1 MQYLYRIN
9 QFFFEI
15 DRSYRY
21 INLNDMQKG
30 VNFNFLS
37 PNYQKK
43 QFDLSEFLDCLRSE
57 KMINNH
63 AEIVRSLHKKGKSL
77 KLIDLQKK
85 EMIS

>member
-1 MQYLYRIN
+1 MNNELNAILYRIN

-43 QFDLSEFLDCLRSE
+43 QLDLSEILGLF
-57 KMINNH
+57 
-63 AEIVRSLHKKGKSL
+63 EIRE
-77 KLIDLQKK
+77 DD
-85 EMIS
+85 

>member
-1 MQYLYRIN
+1 MNNELNAILYRIN

-43 QFDLSEFLDCLRSE
+43 QLEPF
-57 KMINNH
+57 
-63 AEIVRSLHKKGKSL
+63 
-77 KLIDLQKK
+77 
-85 EMIS
+85 